1 MQDVVD
7 CALEIHCLTHLKKI
21 IFIWLFYLTPNV
33 KQAANELPTHFV
45 SSLTFSINPMNT
57 YCISWSFG
65 VSTFDLFHP
74 KWYMTISLSIWPV
87 PRKDSGTNTNFY
99 FPKGGPNFESKTIP
113 HVCSVLGCRLLT
125 DKFARRWFL
134 S

>member
-1 MQDVVD
+1 M
-7 CALEIHCLTHLKKI
+7 
-21 IFIWLFYLTPNV
+21 TPNTGCRWLCIRN
-33 KQAANELPTHFV
+33 KLPYPPKRIYLYLAFLSYSQSKASYKWT
-45 SSLTFSINPMNT
+45 SYTFCFFSDTFYKT

-74 KWYMTISLSIWPV
+74 KWYMTMLLSIWPV
-87 PRKDSGTNTNFY
+87 PRKDSGINTNFY
-99 FPKGGPNFESKTIP
+99 FPKGGPNFESKAIP